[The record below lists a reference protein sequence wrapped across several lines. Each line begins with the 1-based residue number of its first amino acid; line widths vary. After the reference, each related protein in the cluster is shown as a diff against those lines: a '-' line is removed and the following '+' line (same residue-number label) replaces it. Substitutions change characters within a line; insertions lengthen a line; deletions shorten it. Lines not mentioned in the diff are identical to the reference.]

1 MGHVNDQKKDMSLCM
16 KQPNPNL
23 RLQGPDITYVDLNQY
38 LFGLTIVKFCFDYHI
53 INYVFRQTFC
63 METSLRIDLPQSV
76 IHFLMMFKQKSHAN
90 DSKKR
95 FFEKCEKMNQN
106 MQQRRGISSKAQQIP
121 LTREGRFKLADVVY
135 YIAACQIMQLEISA
149 LRN

>member
-1 MGHVNDQKKDMSLCM
+1 
-16 KQPNPNL
+16 
-23 RLQGPDITYVDLNQY
+23 
-38 LFGLTIVKFCFDYHI
+38 
-53 INYVFRQTFC
+53 
-63 METSLRIDLPQSV
+63 
-76 IHFLMMFKQKSHAN
+76 MFKQKSHAN

-149 LRN
+149 LRNWIITFVATSDIGHLDLEKFNYTFMTVCHKQLNSTYNGGYCLAYLVQE

>member
-1 MGHVNDQKKDMSLCM
+1 
-16 KQPNPNL
+16 
-23 RLQGPDITYVDLNQY
+23 
-38 LFGLTIVKFCFDYHI
+38 
-53 INYVFRQTFC
+53 
-63 METSLRIDLPQSV
+63 
-76 IHFLMMFKQKSHAN
+76 MFKQKSHAN

-135 YIAACQIMQLEISA
+135 FIAACQIMQLEISA
-149 LRN
+149 LRNWIITFVATSDIGHLDLEKFNYTFMTVCFKQLNSTISAFLIRSDF